1 MSKLIFYGMLICT
14 ISAYAELPKPP
25 QPNKPV
31 EQMTKEERK
40 AYSKTRHDFMMS
52 LAPEQRSA
60 YREQKRAA
68 RIKEEGGLVR
78 LSKSQTGQIVLVDLQ
93 DSVKATEIDAMLNP
107 IRYALKADF
116 NVIKPKVQYA
126 KPEAYLKELKA
137 NGVILIADDATESVL
152 LVSPEEKWAKI
163 NIAKL
168 KGDKLASRLR
178 KEIARSVAYLCG
190 GIGSQ
195 YPNPLVGMV
204 SDPRLLDDM
213 PVSELPADVM
223 ARIKNYLPQMGVTFY
238 EEMTYWQACRTGKAP
253 APTNEV
259 QKAIWEEIHNPPS
272 KPLKVKFDPVS
283 QKGKVTK

>member
-1 MSKLIFYGMLICT
+1 MRKLLITVMFACA

-25 QPNKPV
+25 QPDKPV

-40 AYSKTRHDFMMS
+40 AFSKKRHDFMMS
-52 LAPEQRSA
+52 LTPDQRSA
-60 YREQKRAA
+60 YREQTRAT

-78 LSKSQTGQIVLVDLQ
+78 LSKGQTGQIVLVDLQ
-93 DSVKATEIDAMLNP
+93 DSVNASDIDAMLNP
-107 IRYALKADF
+107 IRYVLKADF
-116 NVIKPKVQYA
+116 KVAKPKVPSA
-126 KPEAYLKELKA
+126 KPEELMKELKA
-137 NGVILIADDATESVL
+137 NGLIFIADDATESVL

-168 KGDKLASRLR
+168 KGDKLASRLK

-190 GIGSQ
+190 GVGSQ

-238 EEMTYWQACRTGKAP
+238 EEMTYWQACRAGKAP
-253 APTNEV
+253 SPTNDV
-259 QKAIWEEIHNPPS
+259 QKAIWNEINAEKERGPANGIQILPPA
-272 KPLKVKFDPVS
+272 KK
-283 QKGKVTK
+283 